1 MESDFKMGRIATLL
15 LVASAAASAVT
26 VTEVD
31 SPASKG
37 SAEPSLAQGADGR
50 VYLSWIEAKR
60 GGTYVLKFA
69 TWEESR
75 WSEPRTIAEGK
86 DWFVNWADFPSM
98 AALEDG
104 TLAADWL
111 QTLGQGGMAYGV
123 RVVCSKD
130 GGKTWGAPFW
140 LHRDESATEHGFATL
155 VPLGDRFGAG
165 WLDGRGMADG
175 GPMTL
180 RSTTFDAEGNLGE
193 EVLVDGRVCECCC
206 TGAAPI
212 DGGLCAVWRGRS
224 GEEVRDVL
232 FGKSEAGKWTTPQAV
247 RIDGWKRPG

>member
-1 MESDFKMGRIATLL
+1 MRIAILL
-15 LVASAAASAVT
+15 FVASAAASAFT

-31 SPASKG
+31 SPSSKG

-60 GGTYVLKFA
+60 GGMYVLRFA
-69 TWEESR
+69 SWEGEG
-75 WSEPRTIAEGK
+75 WSEAWTVSEGK

-98 AALEDG
+98 AALGDG
-104 TLAADWL
+104 TLAAHWL

-123 RVVCSKD
+123 RVACSKD

-155 VPLGDRFGAG
+155 VPLGDRFGAV
-165 WLDGRGMADG
+165 WLDGRGLADG

-180 RSTTFDAEGNLGE
+180 RSATFDAEGSLGE

-206 TGAAPI
+206 TGAAAL
-212 DGGLCAVWRGRS
+212 DGALCVVWRGRS
-224 GEEVRDVL
+224 EEEVRDVL
-232 FGKSEAGKWTTPQAV
+232 FSRCDAGEWTTPRPV
-247 RIDGWKRPG
+247 RDDGWKRPG